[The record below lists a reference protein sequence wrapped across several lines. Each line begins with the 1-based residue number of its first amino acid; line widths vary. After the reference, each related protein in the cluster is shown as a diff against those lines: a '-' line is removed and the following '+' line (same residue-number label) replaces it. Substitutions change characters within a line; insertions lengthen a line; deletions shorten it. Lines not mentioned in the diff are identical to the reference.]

1 MGNWN
6 VKVEGLLDAI
16 DHNAH
21 TMFLLVF
28 NQRTLKSH

>member
-1 MGNWN
+1 MGKWN

-16 DHNAH
+16 YHYAH